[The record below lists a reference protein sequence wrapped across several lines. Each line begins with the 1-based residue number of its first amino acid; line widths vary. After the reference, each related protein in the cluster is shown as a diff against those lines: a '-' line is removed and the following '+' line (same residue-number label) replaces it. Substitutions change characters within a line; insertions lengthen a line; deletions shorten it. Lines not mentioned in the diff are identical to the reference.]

1 MDLDEARAFIGE
13 HHSAVLGTRGK
24 NGRIQLTPIAVAVD
38 AEGRLIISSVATT
51 VKVRNL
57 RREPYASLLV
67 LSDGIRGRWVQVE
80 GPAEVVDQPEAVEL
94 LVDYYQR
101 VAGEHP
107 DWDEYRQAMVR
118 DGRVLVRVTPE
129 RAGPG

>member
-1 MDLDEARAFIGE
+1 MDLDHARAFIAE
-13 HHSAVLGTRGK
+13 HHSAILGTRGK
-24 NGRIQLTPIAVAVD
+24 VGRIQLTPIAVAVD
-38 AEGRLIISSVATT
+38 AEGRLIISSVETT

-57 RREPYASLLV
+57 RRDPYASLLV
-67 LSDGIRGRWVQVE
+67 LSDGTKWPWIQVE

-94 LVDYYQR
+94 LVDYYRR

-118 DGRVLVRVTPE
+118 DGRVLVRITPE